1 METKKMISNKIES
14 KLGFTNGWA
23 VDRDRYKFLCD
34 EVAEEITNYINRK
47 LNSARFKP
55 KAN

>member
-34 EVAEEITNYINRK
+34 EVAEEITNYIDRK

-55 KAN
+55 KTN